1 MTDKSI
7 GRMQLSFFSFE
18 SGQVPRRLLSKGL
31 PDAELQ
37 KKMETGRCRNQ
48 EDDQTRFNRS
58 SQVAKYDFYYLPW
71 QPFQLWEE
79 ARLAAAGLPRGNGEV
94 MGLIPFSTS
103 TVSREPGALTA

>member
-1 MTDKSI
+1 MTDKAI

-48 EDDQTRFNRS
+48 EDGQTRFNRS
-58 SQVAKYDFYYLPW
+58 SQVAKYVFLL
-71 QPFQLWEE
+71 F
-79 ARLAAAGLPRGNGEV
+79 AMATNSV
-94 MGLIPFSTS
+94 MGKGKISCS
-103 TVSREPGALTA
+103 N